1 MIHVRGVPTGVNDFA
16 SKLVIRGIRLSGTV
30 MPKRPTRLAGKV

>member
-1 MIHVRGVPTGVNDFA
+1 MIRVRGVPTGVNGIGL
-16 SKLVIRGIRLSGTV
+16 KLAIRGVQVTATV